1 MVLRPAAGAFRHFR
15 ISLAGDHRIHFDVL
29 RRNYKTALAVSTV
42 SEISV
47 AEKPDKGR
55 KRFLKY
61 IFLVFPQC
69 DARGAFFFH
78 GKQFPMKEKNLR
90 MTPCGDF
97 FENRSE
103 DFPISC

>member
-42 SEISV
+42 PEISV

-61 IFLVFPQC
+61 IFLVFLFKESCFAGFSACGGSHKRHLPLRRS
-69 DARGAFFFH
+69 AMPAERFSFMESN
-78 GKQFPMKEKNLR
+78 FP
-90 MTPCGDF
+90 
-97 FENRSE
+97 
-103 DFPISC
+103 